1 MLINDIITET
11 TSSGAIAVGAVS
23 GGPMHKRP
31 NPSVFVSKPKSKK
44 TVKEEAEFNPEVH
57 AKFKDN
63 PGNIRSKYIYDWAQK
78 NGIDPHD
85 AMIMAGYQKRFGQNM
100 YDYLPPKEYQ

>member
-11 TSSGAIAVGAVS
+11 TTSGAISLGAMS
-23 GGPMHKRP
+23 GGPMQKRP
-31 NPSVFVSKPKSKK
+31 NPSVFVSKGKK
-44 TVKEEAEFNPEVH
+44 KKVKEEAEFNPEVH

-85 AMIMAGYQKRFGQNM
+85 AMIMAGYEKRFGQNM
-100 YDYLPPKEYQ
+100 YDYMPPKEYQ

>member
-11 TSSGAIAVGAVS
+11 SSGGIAIVAKPLGK
-23 GGPMHKRP
+23 MQRRP
-31 NPSVFVSKPKSKK
+31 NPSVFGKSKK

-57 AKFKDN
+57 AKFADVFDANRPKA
-63 PGNIRSKYIYDWAQK
+63 IYDWAK
-78 NGIDPHD
+78 ANGIDSHD